1 MTILSTVLTVLL
13 WVVCTLIVAMVLLQ
27 TGKGGGMAG
36 VFGGGAGP
44 ESLLGTRA
52 ASFLVKVTVV
62 LCLIFLTICL
72 TLGRFGRRSLGR
84 SKYESTASEVVEEPI
99 GLKESGGEQ
108 ETGETGGADEASKD
122 EAENPDGEG

>member
-1 MTILSTVLTVLL
+1 MTMLSTVLTVLL
-13 WVVCTLIVAMVLLQ
+13 WLSCILIVTVVLLQ

-72 TLGRFGRRSLGR
+72 TLGRLGKRAVSR
-84 SKYESTASEVVEEPI
+84 SKYETPASEAGEDAGGVSEDEGEKADAEE
-99 GLKESGGEQ
+99 
-108 ETGETGGADEASKD
+108 
-122 EAENPDGEG
+122 

>member
-1 MTILSTVLTVLL
+1 MTILSTVLTILL
-13 WVVCTLIVAMVLLQ
+13 WFVCVFIVAVVLLQ

-72 TLGRFGRRSLGR
+72 TLGRFGRRSLSR
-84 SKYESTASEVVEEPI
+84 SKYETPASEAVEKPI
-99 GLKESGGEQ
+99 GSQESG
-108 ETGETGGADEASKD
+108 ETEGADEASKD
-122 EAENPDGEG
+122 EAEKPDGEG

>member
-1 MTILSTVLTVLL
+1 MSVLTMILTGLL
-13 WVVCTLIVAMVLLQ
+13 WLVCVLIVAVVLLQ

-62 LCLIFLTICL
+62 LCLLFLVICL
-72 TLGRFGRRSLGR
+72 TMGRFGKRALNR
-84 SKYESTASEVVEEPI
+84 SKYETPISEAAE
-99 GLKESGGEQ
+99 ESGGEQ
-108 ETGETGGADEASKD
+108 ETSGTVGASEAS
-122 EAENPDGEG
+122 ENESEKSDGGG